1 MIKPSSAAGP
11 ATPPWRVMAAT
22 ALGASHARTGAP
34 NQDAHQS
41 AVIDTPTGPVV
52 VLAVADGHGGRRY
65 VRSDHGATLA
75 TALAVQ
81 VCTELLGRPGSD
93 PASVSRA
100 LPAQLL
106 PRWRDGVSAHLD
118 AHPFTAME
126 HQRAGRDL
134 DEAPLPAYGATLV
147 VALIAPDGVHLVQ
160 IGDGDALVY
169 MAGGVL
175 RPVRDDPRL
184 VGNQTTSLCLP
195 DALSD
200 FRHGFVAAAHQ
211 PSLVLVST
219 DGYGNSF
226 AADDWAPAVLTDVAR
241 LVDRDGWAAVE
252 AALPEWV
259 AESARVG
266 GDDVTVLIGMPPG
279 PAAGGPGPSIAPT
292 ERLPVLSA
300 PTLAVR
306 PVTADAGA
314 AAPGASTVRARRI
327 SRRAL
332 ALFGGVAALV
342 LGGSAVALS
351 RPPGDSRN
359 GVSGVTGTA
368 PAAGPAQAT
377 PVPQQAP
384 DGPGRAPDPNSASST
399 APGPS
404 GLLPVP
410 TARASRPATT
420 RPPTARKPPDQPPTT
435 GPGPA
440 PATTRATPSPTTVP
454 QVPPGPR

>member
-1 MIKPSSAAGP
+1 
-11 ATPPWRVMAAT
+11 MAAT
-22 ALGASHARTGAP
+22 ALGATHQRTGAP

-65 VRSDHGATLA
+65 VRSHDGAALA

-81 VCTELLGRPGSD
+81 VSAELLGRPGSD

-100 LPAQLL
+100 LPARLL
-106 PRWRDGVSAHLD
+106 PRWRSGVSAHLD
-118 AHPFTAME
+118 AHPFTPTE
-126 HQRAGRDL
+126 HERAGCNL
-134 DEAPLPAYGATLV
+134 DEAALPAYGATLV

-160 IGDGDALVY
+160 IGDGDALVHT
-169 MAGGVL
+169 ADGVC

-200 FRHGFVAAAHQ
+200 FRHGFVDAAHQ

-226 AADDWAPAVLTDVAR
+226 AADDWADSVLADVAR
-241 LVDRDGWAAVE
+241 LVDRNGWAAVE
-252 AALPEWV
+252 TALPEWV

-279 PAAGGPGPSIAPT
+279 PTAGAATPGPS
-292 ERLPVLSA
+292 
-300 PTLAVR
+300 
-306 PVTADAGA
+306 
-314 AAPGASTVRARRI
+314 TVPARRI
-327 SRRAL
+327 SRRTL
-332 ALFGGVAALV
+332 ALIGGVTALV
-342 LGGSAVALS
+342 LGVSAVALS
-351 RPPGDSRN
+351 RPPGDSRT

-368 PAAGPAQAT
+368 PAAGPASAT
-377 PVPQQAP
+377 PVAQQAP
-384 DGPGRAPDPNSASST
+384 DGPGPAPDMNSAS

-410 TARASRPATT
+410 TARANRPATS
-420 RPPTARKPPDQPPTT
+420 RPPSARKPPDQPSTT

-440 PATTRATPSPTTVP
+440 PTTARGATPGPTTVP
-454 QVPPGPR
+454 QVPPGLR

>member
-1 MIKPSSAAGP
+1 MIRASAAAGP
-11 ATPPWRVMAAT
+11 ATSPWRVMAAT
-22 ALGASHARTGAP
+22 ALGATHERTGAP

-65 VRSDHGATLA
+65 VRSDRGAALA

-81 VCTELLGRPGSD
+81 ISAELLSRPDSD

-106 PRWRDGVSAHLD
+106 PRWRGGVSAHLD
-118 AHPFTAME
+118 AHPFTPTE
-126 HQRAGRDL
+126 HERAGRNL

-160 IGDGDALVY
+160 IGDGDALVHTA
-169 MAGGVL
+169 AGVC

-200 FRHGFVAAAHQ
+200 FRHGFVAAAQQ

-226 AADDWAPAVLTDVAR
+226 AADDWAHSVLADLAR

-279 PAAGGPGPSIAPT
+279 PT
-292 ERLPVLSA
+292 
-300 PTLAVR
+300 
-306 PVTADAGA
+306 AGA
-314 AAPGASTVRARRI
+314 AAPGPSAPARRI
-327 SRRAL
+327 SRRTLAIIGGVTAL
-332 ALFGGVAALV
+332 A

-351 RPPGDSRN
+351 RPPGDSRT

-368 PAAGPAQAT
+368 PAAGSPHAT
-377 PVPQQAP
+377 PVPQQVP
-384 DGPGRAPDPNSASST
+384 DQPAEAPDPSSAPT
-399 APGPS
+399 PGPR
-404 GLLPVP
+404 GL
-410 TARASRPATT
+410 S
-420 RPPTARKPPDQPPTT
+420 
-435 GPGPA
+435 
-440 PATTRATPSPTTVP
+440 PATTRATPRPTVP
-454 QVPPGPR
+454 QVPPGTRRPAATR